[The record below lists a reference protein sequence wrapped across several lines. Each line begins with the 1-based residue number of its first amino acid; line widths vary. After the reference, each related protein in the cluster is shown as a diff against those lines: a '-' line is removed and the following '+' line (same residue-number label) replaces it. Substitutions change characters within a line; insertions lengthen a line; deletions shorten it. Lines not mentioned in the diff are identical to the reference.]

1 MNVGQ
6 LFDLTG
12 RVAIITGGSVGLGR
26 QMAEGLAEMG
36 ANLVLCARKKE
47 RCEQAARELQ
57 SLGVRT
63 LALGCDVKNPAEVQA
78 VVDAAISQFGRIDIL
93 INNAG
98 TSWGA
103 PVEEMRLEHW

>member
-1 MNVGQ
+1 MNTKS
-6 LFDLTG
+6 LFDLSG
-12 RVAIITGGSVGLGR
+12 RVAIVTGGSIGLGR

-47 RCEQAARELQ
+47 RCEQAAEELKH
-57 SLGVRT
+57 LGSKT
-63 LALGCDVKNPAEVQA
+63 LALACDVRNPEHVRNVVQETA
-78 VVDAAISQFGRIDIL
+78 CQLGRIDIL

-103 PVEEMRLEHW
+103 PVED